1 HLLSPNSTAETS
13 KAKPRTCT
21 IVGTGQ
27 RVSRMN
33 DARSVPAMLPRVEKA
48 YRAPATLPMVA
59 TVRVRRRI
67 ANGDTMP
74 ITAAGKKNRAAE
86 AASGPARAPNCTA
99 DRDD

>member
-1 HLLSPNSTAETS
+1 
-13 KAKPRTCT
+13 
-21 IVGTGQ
+21 
-27 RVSRMN
+27 
-33 DARSVPAMLPRVEKA
+33 MLPRVEKA

-99 DRDD
+99 DRDDSTPGAASGIRNTSPPANTKSPAKTIGEGQRSAARPPAT